1 MAAAAVGLL
10 LVRTPGSLSAHALL
24 SALAA
29 GSSDLLARAGD
40 LSARSSNFAA

>member
-10 LVRTPGSLSAHALL
+10 LVCPPECLSAHAL
-24 SALAA
+24 SGALAA